1 MLGQRSF
8 RDVLGRFATGV
19 LLVTAHTRHGPAGM
33 TVNAFMSVSLDPPL
47 VALCAARSSVT
58 WPAIRSV
65 GGFAAAILAEEHA
78 ELCQVFATHGTDRF
92 AEPDWWAATGAGH
105 PVPPDALAWLDCE
118 ITEIHAVG
126 DHEVVVAE
134 ALAGMVRSPEGE
146 PTDAGTGRP
155 LVFHEGRFTTLAAR
169 SAVSAG
175 A

>member
-1 MLGQRSF
+1 VLGKRSF

-19 LLVTAHTRHGPAGM
+19 LLVTAYTRHGPVGM

-58 WPAIRSV
+58 WPEIRSV
-65 GGFAAAILAEEHA
+65 GSFATAVLAEEHA
-78 ELCQVFATHGTDRF
+78 ELCQVFARRGTDRF
-92 AEPDWWAATGAGH
+92 AEPGWWATTSAGH

-126 DHEVVVAE
+126 DHELVVAW
-134 ALAGMVRSPEGE
+134 ALAGMIRSPG
-146 PTDAGTGRP
+146 GGRP

-169 SAVSAG
+169 SVMPTG
-175 A
+175 TR